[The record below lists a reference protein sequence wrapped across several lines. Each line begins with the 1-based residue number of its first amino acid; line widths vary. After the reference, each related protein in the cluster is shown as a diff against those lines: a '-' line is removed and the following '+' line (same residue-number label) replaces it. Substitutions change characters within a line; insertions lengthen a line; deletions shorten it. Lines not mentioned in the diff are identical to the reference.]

1 MNFDFNNTLGVG
13 LRVFALFLP
22 IIVIYTSILTIAS
35 KKLNL
40 LQKIGFILV
49 KVISALGILFFL
61 VNYVF
66 VN

>member
-1 MNFDFNNTLGVG
+1 MNGLDVIGVG

>member
-1 MNFDFNNTLGVG
+1 MNGLDVIGVG

-49 KVISALGILFFL
+49 KVISALGILFFP

>member
-1 MNFDFNNTLGVG
+1 MNGLDIIGVG
-13 LRVFALFLP
+13 LRVFALFFP

>member
-1 MNFDFNNTLGVG
+1 MNGLDIIGVG

>member
-1 MNFDFNNTLGVG
+1 MNGLGVIGVG